1 MPKVS
6 VIVPVYNVE
15 KFLHRCLDSIFSQT
29 YQDFELICINDC
41 SPDNSREILQSYK
54 EKFPEQLIILDNE
67 KNVGQGMSRKKAID
81 ISKGEYL
88 SFVDSDD
95 YIALD
100 YLETYVNEMESND
113 CDVAVAGYT
122 NDIDGKFVENDAP
135 TGAWSVLTYS
145 VAWAKMFRADFLK
158 KYNINFS
165 NIRRGED
172 IYFTMSQFY
181 HDIRVHNFTY
191 YGYRYYLNRNS
202 TIGSLTYDKE
212 LEKDIAEIFDKFL
225 QDYDISK
232 ISSEKREYITYTYVA
247 NMVNSLVTH
256 GHGCK
261 PAKMKKK
268 REFFIADMKS
278 KFPEYKK
285 NSLYGIVKPEGQ
297 TLKIRLG
304 VGVTMLAHKLGLD
317 GLMFWMI
324 SLI

>member
-15 KFLHRCLDSIFSQT
+15 KFLERCLDSIFSQT

-41 SPDNSREILQSYK
+41 SPDNSREILEVYK
-54 EKFPEQLIILDNE
+54 KRYPSQMVILDNE
-67 KNVGQGMSRKKAID
+67 KNIGQGMSRKRAMD

-88 SFVDSDD
+88 SFIDSDD

-100 YLETYVNEMESND
+100 YLETYVKEMESHD
-113 CDVAVAGYT
+113 CDVSVAGFT
-122 NDIDGKFVENDAP
+122 NDIDGKLIEVDAP
-135 TGAWSVLTYS
+135 IGKWSVLTYS
-145 VAWAKMFRADFLK
+145 VAWAKMFRAEFLK

-212 LEKDIAEIFDKFL
+212 LEKDIAEIFNKFL
-225 QDYDISK
+225 EDYDISK
-232 ISSEKREYITYTYVA
+232 ISLEKQEAITYTYIA
-247 NMVNSLVTH
+247 NMVNALVTH

-268 REFFIADMKS
+268 YDFFMQDLVN
-278 KFPEYKK
+278 KFPDYKQ
-285 NSLYGIVKPEGQ
+285 NSLYGIGKPKGQ
-297 TLKIRLG
+297 ILKIRLG
-304 VGVTMLAHKLGLD
+304 VGVTMLAHKVGLD
-317 GLMFWMI
+317 RLMYWMI
-324 SLI
+324 SWL

>member
-41 SPDNSREILQSYK
+41 SPDNSREILQSYA
-54 EKFPEQLIILDNE
+54 EKFPKQMIILDNE
-67 KNVGQGMSRKKAID
+67 KNVGQGISRKRAID
-81 ISKGEYL
+81 IAKGEYI
-88 SFVDSDD
+88 SFIDSDD

-100 YLETYVNEMESND
+100 YFETYVKEMEAHD
-113 CDVAVAGYT
+113 CDVAVAGFT
-122 NDIDGKFVENDAP
+122 NDIDGQLIENDAP

-158 KYNINFS
+158 EYNLHFS
-165 NIRRGED
+165 DIRRGED

-181 HDIRVHNFTY
+181 HDIRVHNFIY

-212 LEKDIAEIFDKFL
+212 LEKDISVIFDKFL
-225 QDYDISK
+225 EDYDISK
-232 ISSEKREYITYTYVA
+232 LSLEKQEAIIYTYVA
-247 NMVNSLVTH
+247 NMVNALVTH

-268 REFFIADMKS
+268 YEFFIQDMKR
-278 KFPEYKK
+278 KFPDYKK
-285 NSLYGIVKPEGQ
+285 NSLYGILKPQGQ

-304 VGVTMLAHKLGLD
+304 VGVTMLAHKLGLAP
-317 GLMFWMI
+317 LMFWMI
-324 SLI
+324 SWI